1 MKDTLFLI
9 TVLVC
14 TSMIEVSSARWAKN
28 QVETI
33 QNHHYKT
40 AVAQGTFYTNIQ
52 KVLNV
57 YVHHSIMMISLL
69 AMGTPVT
76 KNLTSNT
83 RPASVLLD
91 LIVILILNTF

>member
-1 MKDTLFLI
+1 MYLYYAFKIKEIIQIICIFFPGEKIKDARFLI

-52 KVLNV
+52 KVLI
-57 YVHHSIMMISLL
+57 YKIIFHLRMSMSIIPS
-69 AMGTPVT
+69 
-76 KNLTSNT
+76 
-83 RPASVLLD
+83 
-91 LIVILILNTF
+91 